1 MGRPNTLQQSLP
13 SLRRVVVRFWP
24 YLRQQTLPILTSLL
38 ALFAGIGLRL
48 LEPWPLKI
56 VIDQVIGAQPG
67 SGVLNIPA
75 LNAVDPVVLLTFS
88 ALALVIITGLRALA
102 DYVHTV
108 GFATVGN
115 RVTTQIRN
123 QLYRHL
129 QFLSLSFHTK
139 ARSGDLVVRVVG
151 DVNMLRD
158 VAVTALLPLIAD
170 MLILVAMVAFMFW
183 LQWQLALLAMTII
196 PLFWLSTVRIGRRIH
211 ESARRQR
218 QRMGAMAATV
228 SESIGA
234 IKVVQALSLETMFE
248 QTFFSRSRQSLQ
260 EDVRGSRLSAGL
272 GRTVDVLLAI
282 ASALVL
288 WYGGWLVL
296 QGSLTAGEL
305 LVFLTYLKRAL
316 NPLQDYAKYTS
327 RLAKAAAAGE
337 RVLDI
342 LDRTPEVRDL
352 PGAVPAP
359 AFRGFVSFEN
369 VSFSYEPGQRVL
381 DGIDFEVQPGQQVA
395 LVGASGIGK
404 STLISLILRLYD
416 PLQGCIRID
425 GTDIRAY
432 TLESLRAQMSVVL
445 QDSVLFASSV
455 TDNLTSAAPGATF
468 EQVEAAA
475 RLANAHQFI
484 QALPQGYDTILGE
497 RGVTL
502 SHGERQRIAIA
513 RAALRRAPI
522 LILDEPTTGLDEENE
537 RVVIE
542 ALERL
547 ARGRH
552 PSGGTPGDSTQP
564 VRSCTTFLI
573 THDLQLAARA
583 DLILYLEDG
592 RILERGTYPDLMRSN
607 SRYAAIFKLQAT
619 ALEHHLPEKYQ
630 VLPRQATPVQTGNA
644 K

>member
-1 MGRPNTLQQSLP
+1 MGRPQSLKK
-13 SLRRVVVRFWP
+13 SLPGLGRVVGRFWP
-24 YLRQQTLPILTSLL
+24 YIRQQKLPILKALL

-56 VIDQVIGAQPG
+56 VIDQVIGVQPDSTG
-67 SGVLNIPA
+67 SGIPA
-75 LNAVDPVVLLTFS
+75 LDALDPLVLLTLC
-88 ALALVIITGLRALA
+88 ALALVVITGLRAMA

-108 GFATVGN
+108 GFSLVGN
-115 RVTTQIRN
+115 RVTTQIRDD
-123 QLYRHL
+123 LYRHM

-158 VAVTALLPLIAD
+158 VAVTALLPLFANL
-170 MLILVAMVAFMFW
+170 LILIGMVAFMFV
-183 LQWQLALLAMTII
+183 LQWKLALLAMTII

-234 IKVVQALSLETMFE
+234 IKVVQALSLEPMFT
-248 QTFFSRSRQSLQ
+248 QAFASRSRQSQQ
-260 EDVRGSRLSAGL
+260 EDVKGSRLSAGL

-282 ASALVL
+282 ATALVL

-296 QGSLTAGEL
+296 NGALTAGEL

-316 NPLQDYAKYTS
+316 NPLQDYAKYTG

-359 AFRGFVSFEN
+359 ALRGFVQFEN
-369 VSFSYEPGQRVL
+369 VSFSYEPGQYVL
-381 DGIDFEVQPGQQVA
+381 DKVEFTVTPGQQVA
-395 LVGASGIGK
+395 LVGSSGIGK

-416 PLQGCIRID
+416 PVQGCIRID
-425 GTDIRAY
+425 GADIRLY
-432 TLESLRAQMSVVL
+432 TLDSLRTQISVVL
-445 QDSVLFASSV
+445 QDSILFAASV
-455 TDNLTSAAPGATF
+455 TENIACAAPGATF

-475 RLANAHQFI
+475 RLANAHEFI
-484 QALPQGYDTILGE
+484 QSLPQGYDTILGE

-502 SHGERQRIAIA
+502 SNGERQRVAIA
-513 RAALRRAPI
+513 RAALRKAPI
-522 LILDEPTTGLDEENE
+522 LILDEPTTGLDEENQQA
-537 RVVIE
+537 VIE
-542 ALERL
+542 ALDRL
-547 ARGRH
+547 ARGRWH
-552 PSGGTPGDSTQP
+552 SLVPPGDTVP
-564 VRSCTTFLI
+564 RHSCTTFLI

-583 DLILYLEDG
+583 DQILYLEVG
-592 RILERGTYPDLMRSN
+592 RILERGTYTELMQSN
-607 SRYAAIFKLQAT
+607 GRFAALFRLQLASIDR
-619 ALEHHLPEKYQ
+619 ALPEKLQ
-630 VLPRQATPVQTGNA
+630 VLSG
-644 K
+644 